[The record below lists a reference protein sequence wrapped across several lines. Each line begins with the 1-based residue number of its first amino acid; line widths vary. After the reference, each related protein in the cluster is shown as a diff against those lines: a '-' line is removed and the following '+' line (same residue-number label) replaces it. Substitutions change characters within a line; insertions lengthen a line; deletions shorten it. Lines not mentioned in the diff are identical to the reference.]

1 MRDQTITRLVIFDEG
16 KQCEST
22 EMREFSSV
30 AALCEWLER
39 VRSYTDSHGSPAY
52 TVRVVG

>member
-1 MRDQTITRLVIFDEG
+1 MRNQTITRLVIFDEG

-22 EMREFSSV
+22 EVREFSSV

-39 VRSYTDSHGSPAY
+39 VRSYTDSHGTPAY
-52 TVRVVG
+52 TVRVVC